1 MKQKLVSI
9 LIPIYQEGAQILEN
23 VRKVHNILE
32 EHDIVHEFV
41 LVDDGSGDDTWD
53 YIVEAAR
60 EIPKVH
66 AIRLSRNFGKEAAL
80 YAGIDAVKGDAC
92 VIMDAD
98 LQHPP
103 ELIPE
108 MVRLWVEDGFEIV
121 EGVKATRGKEKA
133 INTIGAKLFYKAMK
147 KMSGFDLM
155 GASDFKLLS
164 RQVILTLREFKERNT
179 FFRGIS
185 VWVGFKRTCLSFE
198 VAERTHGQSKWS
210 LLKLLKLSINAI
222 TAYTAFPLQIVT
234 IFGLGFLVASFLL
247 GLQTLF
253 NFFSGIAVSGFT
265 TVILLILIV
274 GSMLMISLGIIGTY
288 IAQIYDEVKDRPR
301 YVIGEQFPKST
312 LGLNEVKDVTD
323 VKRRHV

>member
-1 MKQKLVSI
+1 MKQKLVSV
-9 LIPIYQEGAQILEN
+9 LIPIYKEGAQILRN
-23 VRKVHNILE
+23 VNTVHNILD
-32 EHDIVHEFV
+32 EHGISHEFV
-41 LVDDGSGDDTWD
+41 LVDDGSEDDTWE
-53 YIVEAAR
+53 YIVETAQ
-60 EIPKVH
+60 EIPNVH

-80 YAGIDAVKGDAC
+80 YAGIDTVKGDAC

-108 MVRLWVEDGFEIV
+108 MVRLWIEEGYEIV
-121 EGVKATRGKEKA
+121 EGVKADRGKEKA
-133 INTIGAKLFYKAMK
+133 INAIGARLFYKTMK

-164 RQVILTLREFKERNT
+164 RQVVLALRQFKERNT

-185 VWVGFKRTCLSFE
+185 VWVGFKRTNLSFE
-198 VAERTHGQSKWS
+198 VAERSHGQSKWS
-210 LLKLLKLSINAI
+210 FLKLLKLSINAI

-247 GLQTLF
+247 GVQTLF

-301 YVIGEQFPKST
+301 YVIGEQFPKSM
-312 LGLNEVKDVTD
+312 LGLNEVKDVKD
-323 VKRRHV
+323 VKKRNG